1 MSTAKELRVWAHTVK
16 QWIIKID
23 DAVTRE
29 RLVLAAAEMERL
41 ADHKQAAERQF
52 V

>member
-1 MSTAKELRVWAHTVK
+1 VK
-16 QWIIKID
+16 QWIIRID

-29 RLVLAAAEMERL
+29 RLALAAAEMERL
-41 ADHKQAAERQF
+41 ADRKQAAERQF